1 MNHILGAVA
10 GLALVACALTA
21 QIPQQEYQWRR
32 ANARKSLDGAA
43 LVLFGRTAAE
53 MEEHSPAVI
62 QEPNF
67 RYLTGWTRPGAIL
80 LLSPAREILF
90 LPGHN
95 PDREKYT
102 GRQPAPSD
110 PDIRA
115 VTGFEDVLPV
125 EQFESQLAKAL
136 ESNASIATL
145 LREPYA
151 GRLRSLAPLRELT
164 DADSK
169 LGPLRAK
176 KSAAEIEAIR
186 RSTDVGVEA
195 HRAAWRRIA
204 PGLFEYQVAATTTAL
219 MLERGCEGDAYAPI
233 VASGTKATA
242 LHYSENARLMQ
253 AGELVLMDVGSEC
266 AGYATDITRTVPVS
280 GKFTPRQRELY
291 EIVLGAQKAAIA
303 ALKPGVTLPQLN
315 QIARDYLD
323 GHGRDL
329 NGGPLGRYLTH
340 RISHG
345 VGLEVHDYPSASST
359 EPLQAGMVITVE
371 PGLYIPE
378 EKIGIRIE
386 DTLLVTEEGC
396 RNLSAALPR
405 EPGEIERSME
415 RR

>member
-1 MNHILGAVA
+1 MNHIRGAVV
-10 GLALVACALTA
+10 GLALAACALSA
-21 QIPQQEYQWRR
+21 QIPQQEYQARR
-32 ANARKSLDGAA
+32 GSARKSLDGAV

-67 RYLTGWTRPGAIL
+67 RYLTGWNKPGAIL

-102 GRQPAPSD
+102 GRRPAAGD
-110 PDIRA
+110 PDIRS

-136 ESNASIATL
+136 ESSASIATI
-145 LREPYA
+145 LREPTVS
-151 GRLRSLAPLRELT
+151 RLKSLAPLRDLS
-164 DADSK
+164 DAESK

-176 KSAAEIEAIR
+176 KSEAEIESIR
-186 RSTDVGVEA
+186 KSTDVGVEA
-195 HRAAWRRIA
+195 HLAAWRRIA

-219 MLERGCEGDAYAPI
+219 MLERGCEGDAYPPI
-233 VASGTKATA
+233 VASGPNATA
-242 LHYSENARLMQ
+242 LHYSENSRLMQ

-266 AGYATDITRTVPVS
+266 AGYATDITRTIPVS
-280 GKFTPRQRELY
+280 GKFAPRQRELY

-315 QIARDYLD
+315 QIVRDYLD

-329 NGGPLGRYLTH
+329 QGGPLGRYLTH
-340 RISHG
+340 RVSHG
-345 VGLEVHDYPSASST
+345 VGLAVHDHPLASST
-359 EPLQAGMVITVE
+359 EPLQAGMVITIE
-371 PGLYIPE
+371 PGLYISE
-378 EKIGIRIE
+378 ERIGIRIE
-386 DTLLVTEEGC
+386 DTLLVTENGF

-405 EPGEIERSME
+405 EPAEIERAME
-415 RR
+415 RH

>member
-1 MNHILGAVA
+1 
-10 GLALVACALTA
+10 
-21 QIPQQEYQWRR
+21 
-32 ANARKSLDGAA
+32 
-43 LVLFGRTAAE
+43 
-53 MEEHSPAVI
+53 
-62 QEPNF
+62 
-67 RYLTGWTRPGAIL
+67 
-80 LLSPAREILF
+80 
-90 LPGHN
+90 
-95 PDREKYT
+95 
-102 GRQPAPSD
+102 
-110 PDIRA
+110 
-115 VTGFEDVLPV
+115 
-125 EQFESQLAKAL
+125 
-136 ESNASIATL
+136 
-145 LREPYA
+145 
-151 GRLRSLAPLRELT
+151 
-164 DADSK
+164 
-169 LGPLRAK
+169 
-176 KSAAEIEAIR
+176 
-186 RSTDVGVEA
+186 
-195 HRAAWRRIA
+195 
-204 PGLFEYQVAATTTAL
+204 